1 MIKLVKLVIVTL
13 AVTIATIQVDFPRA
27 AAATPM
33 GSSAIAVCP
42 IANSSTN
49 SPPDRQQV
57 AIAKCTIKR
66 YRRPRVRD

>member
-1 MIKLVKLVIVTL
+1 MIKLVMVTL
-13 AVTIATIQVDFPRA
+13 TVAIATIQVDFPRA

-42 IANSSTN
+42 IANSSIT
-49 SPPDRQQV
+49 SLPDRQQV

-66 YRRPRVRD
+66 YRRPHVRG